1 VTHEEVARLGRFTNL
16 MLSVRDRL
24 DPIVKGEIERGHC
37 LPGKSTAYLDAPGM
51 RKTKLKDAVEIARHC
66 QAIINRAVNEID
78 DME

>member
-1 VTHEEVARLGRFTNL
+1 VTHEQIARLHRFTNS
-16 MLSVRDRL
+16 MLDVRDRL
-24 DPIVKGEIERGHC
+24 DPILKGEIERGHC
-37 LPGKSTAYLDAPGM
+37 LAGELAACGGKPGK